1 MKIVTVPNPVLNKI
15 AKNINVIDNQILKII
30 EEMSRVL
37 VAQDD
42 PPGTGISA
50 PQVGLSIRLFLI
62 KPRTN
67 SRITAVINPEI
78 LDLKNVP
85 EKISTRK
92 KKIPLEGC
100 LSVPRIWG
108 EVKRFDKVLL
118 EYQDEKGKKQKK
130 WFSGFESIIVQHEY
144 DHLDG
149 ILFTQRVLEQGRQLY
164 EEQGDELVKISF

>member
-1 MKIVTVPNPVLNKI
+1 MKIITVPNPILSKI
-15 AKNINVIDNQILKII
+15 AKNIDTIDSSILKIV
-30 EEMSRVL
+30 EEMGRVL

-62 KPRTN
+62 KPKT
-67 SRITAVINPEI
+67 SSPISVIINPKI
-78 LDLKNVP
+78 LELKNNP
-85 EKISTRK
+85 EKVTTRK
-92 KKIPLEGC
+92 RRIPLEGC

-108 EVKRFDKVLL
+108 EVKRYDKVLM
-118 EYQDEKGKKQKK
+118 EYQNETGKKQKK